1 MSQGHTMHEAKLLTF
16 IHSAG
21 IPRLGRKK
29 PLLGFPFRPLQAL
42 HRKPMLGFESKC
54 LLGSLSRPM
63 EGHPLYHQWDKR
75 TDYSGLPLRTRGNSP
90 DR

>member
-16 IHSAG
+16 IHSAD

-29 PLLGFPFRPLQAL
+29 PLLGFPSRPLQAL

-63 EGHPLYHQWDKR
+63 EGHPLYHR
-75 TDYSGLPLRTRGNSP
+75 
-90 DR
+90 